1 MAFSYKDLMRSIK
14 ATQANI
20 DEIQEQISLCD
31 SEYEL
36 AQLTAELDHYET
48 QLKVT
53 EDYIDRMVA
62 RGRY

>member
-53 EDYIDRMVA
+53 EDYIDRIVA